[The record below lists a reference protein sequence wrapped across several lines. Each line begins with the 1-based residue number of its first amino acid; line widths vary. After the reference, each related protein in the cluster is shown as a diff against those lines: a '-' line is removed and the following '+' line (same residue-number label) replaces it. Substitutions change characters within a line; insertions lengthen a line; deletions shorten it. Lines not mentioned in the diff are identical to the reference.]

1 MTLTENCDIY
11 NFRVV
16 ALETLMGRHPRELIS
31 SSLDDS
37 SNKNIMVKDLLDLR
51 IRLPLITLA
60 LTCLRSKPKLRP
72 SMQQVRTKLAYTMT
86 LIENCDVSSFRVVA
100 LETLMGRHLRE
111 LISSSLDDSSNKS
124 IMVKDLL
131 DPHIRL
137 PLSQK
142 KLKL

>member
-1 MTLTENCDIY
+1 MQTCLLKQNADGTTGRRRRWNCRKNAQTGHTGTYGYLAPELAYTMTLTENCDIY

-51 IRLPLITLA
+51 IRLPL
-60 LTCLRSKPKLRP
+60 
-72 SMQQVRTKLAYTMT
+72 
-86 LIENCDVSSFRVVA
+86 
-100 LETLMGRHLRE
+100 
-111 LISSSLDDSSNKS
+111 
-124 IMVKDLL
+124 
-131 DPHIRL
+131 
-137 PLSQK
+137 SQK